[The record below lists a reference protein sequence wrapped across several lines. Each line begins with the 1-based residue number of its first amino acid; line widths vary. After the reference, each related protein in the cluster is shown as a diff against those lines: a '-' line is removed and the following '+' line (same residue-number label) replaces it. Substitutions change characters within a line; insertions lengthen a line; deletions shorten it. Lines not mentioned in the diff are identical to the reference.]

1 MTNRMWVTLHILW
14 KAVSSL
20 DISSYTEQI
29 VSELHI
35 VWKAVSSFLQPTGCE
50 WCCPC
55 CEGESHHTLYYDWQE
70 VNNIAH
76 FVKGSL
82 ITSYLMTNRK
92 WVTLHILWKAIPSHL
107 FLWPTAG
114 ECISHLWIAV
124 SIPLFLWQTG
134 CEWHCAFC
142 ERQSHLIFSYYHQQ
156 VSTITYSAS
165 SSLIT
170 CLLWWIAS
178 EWHCTFYEGQSH
190 HMFSCIWST
199 GSEWH
204 MHKYERKSH
213 YILSYDQQKV
223 SDIAHVVKGSLL
235 SYDQQEVGNIAHFV
249 KGKLVTSFPVTNSL
263 MTWLPMTNGLWVTL
277 QILWNQYHEI
287 LLYEH

>member
-1 MTNRMWVTLHILW
+1 MNCTLCERQSHLSCNQQDVSDAVHVVKENLITPYTMTDRKWITLHILW
-14 KAVSSL
+14 RAVSSHP
-20 DISSYTEQI
+20 I
-29 VSELHI
+29 
-35 VWKAVSSFLQPTGCE
+35 
-50 WCCPC
+50 
-55 CEGESHHTLYYDWQE
+55 
-70 VNNIAH
+70 
-76 FVKGSL
+76 
-82 ITSYLMTNRK
+82 
-92 WVTLHILWKAIPSHL
+92 
-107 FLWPTAG
+107 LWPTG
-114 ECISHLWIAV
+114 S
-124 SIPLFLWQTG
+124 
-134 CEWHCAFC
+134 EWHYTFC
-142 ERQSHLIFSYYHQQ
+142 ERQFHHILIFSYYHQQ